1 MPGWELIDNK
11 EKKNLI
17 KIFSQSNGV
26 MFAHGFDKRR
36 NYIFRV
42 RNFEKAIARFLKV
55 KYCVATTSGT
65 MAQYVALKA
74 LGIKMGDEVMT
85 QAFTFVAT
93 AESSIEAGAKLNI
106 INIDET
112 LNIDLKELRRNITKK
127 TKVLITVPMLGNPC
141 NIDEIKKITRKFNV
155 KILEDACESLGA
167 KFKKKYVG
175 TVGDVGIFSLD
186 FAKTITTGEGGLIV
200 TNNKKIYKFCRQ
212 YIDHGHENNPKLSR
226 GKDTRKFHGLNLR
239 MTELQAAVGIAQ
251 LKKMN
256 FILKKNKN
264 NKKLLKKLISNNKNI
279 SFRIILDKD
288 ELSDTLIFFL
298 ANKQKAL
305 IFSKLFLKYG
315 YSTKNLPD
323 AIDWHFAGTWKH
335 MRKFITNTDKTFRP
349 SKNLLERAIAIPIFV
364 KDKEKK
370 IKKVALTINKILAK
384 IK

>member
-11 EKKNLI
+11 EKENLI
-17 KIFSQSNGV
+17 KIFTKSNGV

-42 RNFEKAIARFLKV
+42 RNFEKAISKFLKI

-74 LGIKMGDEVMT
+74 LGVKRGDEVMT

-93 AESSIEAGAKLNI
+93 AESTIEVGAKLNI

-112 LNIDLKELRRNITKK
+112 FNIDIKELEKKISNK
-127 TKVLITVPMLGNPC
+127 TKVLVTVPMLGNPC
-141 NIDEIKKITRKFNV
+141 KIDEIKKITKKYNV

-167 KFKKKYVG
+167 KYKKKYVG

-200 TNNKKIYKFCRQ
+200 TNNKKIYKFCRE
-212 YIDHGHENNPKLSR
+212 YIDHGHENNPKFPR

-251 LKKMN
+251 LKKIN
-256 FILKKNKN
+256 LIIKKNKK
-264 NKKLLKKLISNNKNI
+264 NKKLLKRLISNNKNI
-279 SFRIILDKD
+279 KFRIILDKD

-298 ANKQKAL
+298 DKKEKAL
-305 IFSKLFLKYG
+305 NFSKLFLKHG

-335 MRKFITNTDKTFRP
+335 MKKYIINRDKTFRP
-349 SKNLLERAIAIPIFV
+349 SKNLLQRAIAIPIFV
-364 KDKEKK
+364 KHTEKE
-370 IKKVALTINKILAK
+370 IKKLALTINEILEV
-384 IK
+384 I

>member
-11 EKKNLI
+11 EKENLI
-17 KIFSQSNGV
+17 KIFTKSNGV

-42 RNFEKAIARFLKV
+42 RNFEKAISKFLKI

-74 LGIKMGDEVMT
+74 LGVKKGDEVMT

-93 AESSIEAGAKLNI
+93 AESTIEVGAKLNI

-112 LNIDLKELRRNITKK
+112 FNIDIKELEKK
-127 TKVLITVPMLGNPC
+127 ISNKTRVLVTVPMLGNPC
-141 NIDEIKKITRKFNV
+141 KIDEIKKITKKYNV

-167 KFKKKYVG
+167 KYKKKYVG

-200 TNNKKIYKFCRQ
+200 TNNKRLYKFCRE
-212 YIDHGHENNPKLSR
+212 YIDHGHENNPKFPR

-251 LKKMN
+251 LKKIN
-256 FILKKNKN
+256 LIIKKNKKNKN
-264 NKKLLKKLISNNKNI
+264 LLKRLISNNKNI
-279 SFRIILDKD
+279 KFRIIVDKD

-298 ANKQKAL
+298 DKKEKAFNFL
-305 IFSKLFLKYG
+305 KLFLKHG

-335 MRKFITNTDKTFRP
+335 MKKYIINRDKTFRP
-349 SKNLLERAIAIPIFV
+349 SKNLLERAIAIPVFV
-364 KDKEKK
+364 KQTEKE
-370 IKKVALTINKILAK
+370 IKKLAVTINKILEV
-384 IK
+384 I

>member
-11 EKKNLI
+11 EKENLI
-17 KIFSQSNGV
+17 KIFTKSNGV

-42 RNFEKAIARFLKV
+42 RNFEKAISKFLKI

-74 LGIKMGDEVMT
+74 LGVKKGDEVMT

-93 AESSIEAGAKLNI
+93 AESTIEVGAKLNI

-112 LNIDLKELRRNITKK
+112 FNIDIKELEKK
-127 TKVLITVPMLGNPC
+127 ISNKTRVLVTVPMLGNPC
-141 NIDEIKKITRKFNV
+141 KIDEIKKITKKYNV
-155 KILEDACESLGA
+155 KILEDACESFGA
-167 KFKKKYVG
+167 KYKKKYVG

-200 TNNKKIYKFCRQ
+200 TNNKKIYKFCRE
-212 YIDHGHENNPKLSR
+212 YIDHGHENNPKFSR
-226 GKDTRKFHGLNLR
+226 GKDTRKFHGLILR

-251 LKKMN
+251 LKKIN
-256 FILKKNKN
+256 FILKKNRN
-264 NKKLLKKLISNNKNI
+264 NKNLLKKLISNNKNI
-279 SFRIILDKD
+279 NFRKILDKD

-298 ANKQKAL
+298 ENKQKAL
-305 IFSKLFLKYG
+305 NFSKLFLKYG

-323 AIDWHFAGTWKH
+323 AMDWHFAGTWKH
-335 MRKFITNTDKTFRP
+335 MRKFITNKDKTFTS

-364 KDKEKK
+364 KDSEKK
-370 IKKVALTINKILAK
+370 IKTLALIINKILK
-384 IK
+384 VI

>member
-11 EKKNLI
+11 EKENLI
-17 KIFSQSNGV
+17 KIFTKSNGV

-36 NYIFRV
+36 NYIFRI
-42 RNFEKAIARFLKV
+42 RNFEKAISKFLKI

-74 LGIKMGDEVMT
+74 LGVKRGDEVMT

-93 AESSIEAGAKLNI
+93 AESTIEVGAKLNI

-112 LNIDLKELRRNITKK
+112 FNIDIKELEKKISNK
-127 TKVLITVPMLGNPC
+127 TKVLVTVPMLGNPC
-141 NIDEIKKITRKFNV
+141 KIDEIKKITKKYNV

-167 KFKKKYVG
+167 KYKKKYVG

-200 TNNKKIYKFCRQ
+200 TNNKKIYKFCRE
-212 YIDHGHENNPKLSR
+212 YIDHGHENNPKFPR

-251 LKKMN
+251 LKKIN
-256 FILKKNKN
+256 LIIKKNKK
-264 NKKLLKKLISNNKNI
+264 NKKLLKRLISNNKNI
-279 SFRIILDKD
+279 KFRIIVDKD

-298 ANKQKAL
+298 DKKEKAL
-305 IFSKLFLKYG
+305 NFSKLFLKHG

-335 MRKFITNTDKTFRP
+335 MKKYIINRDKTFRP
-349 SKNLLERAIAIPIFV
+349 SKNLLQRAIAIPIFV
-364 KDKEKK
+364 KHTEKE
-370 IKKVALTINKILAK
+370 IKKLALTINEILEV
-384 IK
+384 I

>member
-11 EKKNLI
+11 EKENLI
-17 KIFSQSNGV
+17 KIFTKSNGV

-42 RNFEKAIARFLKV
+42 RNFEKAISKFLKI

-74 LGIKMGDEVMT
+74 LGVKRGDEVMT

-93 AESSIEAGAKLNI
+93 AESTIEVGAKLNI

-112 LNIDLKELRRNITKK
+112 FNIDIKELEKKISNK
-127 TKVLITVPMLGNPC
+127 TKVLVTVPMLGNPC
-141 NIDEIKKITRKFNV
+141 KIDEIKKITKKYNV

-167 KFKKKYVG
+167 KYKKKYVG

-200 TNNKKIYKFCRQ
+200 TNNKKIYKFCRE
-212 YIDHGHENNPKLSR
+212 YIDHGHENNPKFPR

-251 LKKMN
+251 LKKIN
-256 FILKKNKN
+256 LIIKKNKK
-264 NKKLLKKLISNNKNI
+264 NKKLLKRLISNNKNI
-279 SFRIILDKD
+279 KFRIIVDKD

-298 ANKQKAL
+298 DKKEKAL
-305 IFSKLFLKYG
+305 NFSKLFLKHG

-335 MRKFITNTDKTFRP
+335 MKKYIINRDKTFRP
-349 SKNLLERAIAIPIFV
+349 SKNLLQRAIAIPIFV
-364 KDKEKK
+364 KHTEKE
-370 IKKVALTINKILAK
+370 IKKLALTINEILEV
-384 IK
+384 I

>member
-85 QAFTFVAT
+85 QAFTFVAP

>member
-11 EKKNLI
+11 EKENLI
-17 KIFSQSNGV
+17 KIFTKSNGV

-42 RNFEKAIARFLKV
+42 RNFEKAISKFLKI

-74 LGIKMGDEVMT
+74 LGVKKGDEVMT

-93 AESSIEAGAKLNI
+93 AESTIEVGAKLNI

-112 LNIDLKELRRNITKK
+112 FNIDIKELEKK
-127 TKVLITVPMLGNPC
+127 ISNKTRVLVTVPMLGNPC
-141 NIDEIKKITRKFNV
+141 KIDEIKKITKKYNV

-167 KFKKKYVG
+167 KYKKKYVG

-200 TNNKKIYKFCRQ
+200 TNNKKLYKFCRE
-212 YIDHGHENNPKLSR
+212 YIDHGHENNPKFPR

-251 LKKMN
+251 LKKIN
-256 FILKKNKN
+256 LIIKKNKKNKN
-264 NKKLLKKLISNNKNI
+264 LLKRLISNNKNI
-279 SFRIILDKD
+279 KFRIIVDKD

-298 ANKQKAL
+298 DKKEKAFNFL
-305 IFSKLFLKYG
+305 KLFLKHG

-335 MRKFITNTDKTFRP
+335 MKKYIINRDKTFRP
-349 SKNLLERAIAIPIFV
+349 SKNLLERAIAIPVFV
-364 KDKEKK
+364 KQTEKE
-370 IKKVALTINKILAK
+370 IKKLAVTINKILEV
-384 IK
+384 I

>member
-17 KIFSQSNGV
+17 EIFSQSNGV

-36 NYIFRV
+36 NNIFRV

-112 LNIDLKELRRNITKK
+112 LNIDLKELKRSITKK
-127 TKVLITVPMLGNPC
+127 TKVLVTVPMLGNPC
-141 NIDEIKKITRKFNV
+141 NIYEIKKITKKFNV

-167 KFKKKYVG
+167 KYKKKYVG

-200 TNNKKIYKFCRQ
+200 TNSKKIYKFCSQ
-212 YIDHGHENNPKLSR
+212 YIDHGHENNPKFLR

-251 LKKMN
+251 LKKMKL
-256 FILKKNKN
+256 ILKKNKN
-264 NKKLLKKLISNNKNI
+264 NKNLLKKMISNNKNI
-279 SFRIILDKD
+279 NFRIILDKE

-298 ANKQKAL
+298 ENKQKAL
-305 IFSKLFLKYG
+305 NFSKLFLKYG

-323 AIDWHFAGTWKH
+323 AIDWHFAGKWKH
-335 MRKFITNTDKTFRP
+335 MRKFIINKDKTFKP
-349 SKNLLERAIAIPIFV
+349 SKNLLERAIAIPIFI
-364 KDKEKK
+364 KDTEKK
-370 IKKVALTINKILAK
+370 IKKLALTINKILAK
-384 IK
+384 IN

>member
-11 EKKNLI
+11 EKENLI
-17 KIFSQSNGV
+17 KIFTKSNGV

-42 RNFEKAIARFLKV
+42 RNFEKAISKFLKI

-74 LGIKMGDEVMT
+74 LGVKKGDEVMT

-93 AESSIEAGAKLNI
+93 AESTIEVGAKLNI

-112 LNIDLKELRRNITKK
+112 FNIDIKELEKK
-127 TKVLITVPMLGNPC
+127 ISNKTRVLVTVPMLGNPC
-141 NIDEIKKITRKFNV
+141 KIDEIKKITKKYNV

-167 KFKKKYVG
+167 KYKKKYVG

-200 TNNKKIYKFCRQ
+200 TNNKKIYKFCRE
-212 YIDHGHENNPKLSR
+212 YIDHGHENNPKFPR

-251 LKKMN
+251 LKKIN
-256 FILKKNKN
+256 LIIKKNKK
-264 NKKLLKKLISNNKNI
+264 NKKLLKRLISNNKNI
-279 SFRIILDKD
+279 KFRIIVDKD

-298 ANKQKAL
+298 DKKEKAL
-305 IFSKLFLKYG
+305 NFLKLFLKHG

-335 MRKFITNTDKTFRP
+335 MKKYIINRDKTFRP

-364 KDKEKK
+364 KHTEKE
-370 IKKVALTINKILAK
+370 IKKLALTINEILEV
-384 IK
+384 I

>member
-11 EKKNLI
+11 EKENLI
-17 KIFSQSNGV
+17 KIFTKSNGV

-36 NYIFRV
+36 NYIFRI
-42 RNFEKAIARFLKV
+42 RNFEKAISKFLKI

-74 LGIKMGDEVMT
+74 LGVKRGDEVMT

-93 AESSIEAGAKLNI
+93 AESTIEVGAKLNI

-112 LNIDLKELRRNITKK
+112 FNIDIKELEKKISNK
-127 TKVLITVPMLGNPC
+127 TKVLVTVPMLGNPC
-141 NIDEIKKITRKFNV
+141 KIDEIKKITKKYNV

-167 KFKKKYVG
+167 KYKKKYVG

-200 TNNKKIYKFCRQ
+200 TNNKKIYKFCRE
-212 YIDHGHENNPKLSR
+212 YIDHGHENNPKFPR

-251 LKKMN
+251 LKKIN
-256 FILKKNKN
+256 LIIKKNKK
-264 NKKLLKKLISNNKNI
+264 NKKLLKRLISNNKNI
-279 SFRIILDKD
+279 KFRIIVDKD

-298 ANKQKAL
+298 DKKEKAL
-305 IFSKLFLKYG
+305 NFLKLFLKHG

-335 MRKFITNTDKTFRP
+335 MKKYIINRDKTFRP
-349 SKNLLERAIAIPIFV
+349 SKNLLQRAIAIPIFV
-364 KDKEKK
+364 KHTEKE
-370 IKKVALTINKILAK
+370 IKKLALTINEILEV
-384 IK
+384 I

>member
-11 EKKNLI
+11 EKENLI
-17 KIFSQSNGV
+17 KIFTKSNGV

-42 RNFEKAIARFLKV
+42 RNFEKAISKFLKI

-74 LGIKMGDEVMT
+74 LGVKKDDEVMT

-93 AESSIEAGAKLNI
+93 AESTIEVGAKLNI

-112 LNIDLKELRRNITKK
+112 LNIDIKELEKKISKK
-127 TKVLITVPMLGNPC
+127 TRVLVTVPMLGNPC
-141 NIDEIKKITRKFNV
+141 KIDEIKKITKKYNV
-155 KILEDACESLGA
+155 KILEDACESFGA
-167 KFKKKYVG
+167 KYKKKYVG

-200 TNNKKIYKFCRQ
+200 TNNKKIYKFCRE
-212 YIDHGHENNPKLSR
+212 YIDHGHENNPKFSR

-251 LKKMN
+251 LKKIN
-256 FILKKNKN
+256 FILKKNRN
-264 NKKLLKKLISNNKNI
+264 NKNLLKKLISNNKNI
-279 SFRIILDKD
+279 NFRKILDKD

-298 ANKQKAL
+298 ENKQKAL
-305 IFSKLFLKYG
+305 NFSKLFLKYG
-315 YSTKNLPD
+315 HSTKNLPD
-323 AIDWHFAGTWKH
+323 AMDWHFAGTWKH
-335 MRKFITNTDKTFRP
+335 MRKFITNKDKTFTP
-349 SKNLLERAIAIPIFV
+349 SKNLLEKAIAIPIFV
-364 KDKEKK
+364 KDSEKK
-370 IKKVALTINKILAK
+370 IKTLALIINKILK
-384 IK
+384 VI

>member
-11 EKKNLI
+11 EKENLI
-17 KIFSQSNGV
+17 KIFTKSNGV

-42 RNFEKAIARFLKV
+42 RNFEKAISKFLKI

-74 LGIKMGDEVMT
+74 LGVKKGDEVMT

-93 AESSIEAGAKLNI
+93 AESTIEVGAKLNI

-112 LNIDLKELRRNITKK
+112 FNIDIKELEKK
-127 TKVLITVPMLGNPC
+127 ISNKTRVLVTVPMLGNPC
-141 NIDEIKKITRKFNV
+141 KIDEIKKITKKYNV
-155 KILEDACESLGA
+155 KILEDACESFGA
-167 KFKKKYVG
+167 KYKKKYVG

-200 TNNKKIYKFCRQ
+200 TNNKKIYKFCRE
-212 YIDHGHENNPKLSR
+212 YIDHGHENNPKFSR

-251 LKKMN
+251 LKKIN
-256 FILKKNKN
+256 FILKKNRN
-264 NKKLLKKLISNNKNI
+264 NKNLLKKLISNNKNI
-279 SFRIILDKD
+279 NFRKILDKD

-298 ANKQKAL
+298 ENKQKAL
-305 IFSKLFLKYG
+305 NFSKLFLKYG

-323 AIDWHFAGTWKH
+323 AMDWHFAGTWKH
-335 MRKFITNTDKTFRP
+335 MRKFITNKDKTFTS

-364 KDKEKK
+364 KDSEKK
-370 IKKVALTINKILAK
+370 IKTLALIINKILK
-384 IK
+384 VI